1 MTNQD
6 KMSHSTTQK
15 QSVYSIFGA
24 GAAGLYTA
32 WRLLEGKPSAG
43 RTSKQPVKGDV
54 LELYDWGRYNFS
66 ARHKGSRSAGAR
78 ICTWFYKNDPQGSY
92 LELGGMR
99 YAHWD
104 SSVKDTP
111 ISTTPGH
118 RLVTTVIKQLGLDE
132 HAVPFNVTNNQLFY
146 LRSQNFY
153 LNDITSHAPAPYS
166 VIDFGAGSPP
176 GKGFGVLEKLAVPS
190 KAQTRTWWCDF
201 YNTGTITERTPDYCV
216 FQEGDLLRNIGYWT
230 LLYDQLGS
238 EGYDYAADGNGYSSN
253 VINTNAAVSI
263 SMNDEF
269 APGSQYRTL
278 SIGYSGMF
286 DALFDRVQQLATQ
299 RGVQFRYHP
308 DIRLHSILWK
318 QDKAVFT
325 YAKRDDPER
334 AAGTGEAD
342 YAWLAMPRAA
352 IELVAQATRFQSH
365 GGAHNVLNAG
375 EVTLYLE
382 AAIMQP
388 SYKVG
393 MFFDTEWWLESARYP
408 ARIEGFVITPK
419 VTAELRAAGFPT
431 AALDA
436 LARLDYQSFESL
448 DAMVAQIE
456 GATKIALT
464 VAQRQELGKAAKCN
478 TIGPSVTNSPVR
490 MVVYFGNN
498 ARDTGRKPVYG
509 ILASYDDEDNAD
521 FWRELELGLDQ
532 KRTIPISRDTQ
543 PLDGPRRVPPRMLK
557 MLRKMLAELHFGPSS
572 TYESVPEP
580 LEAAYMDWSLP
591 PFNAGYHEWA
601 PHYDIGDVQRKIRK
615 PSQLVSGVDAQ
626 IFIVGEAYSND
637 QAWVEGAYCT
647 AESVLNDFFG
657 IEPIIDN
664 GPYPFICPR

>member
-216 FQEGDLLRNIGYWT
+216 FQE
-230 LLYDQLGS
+230 
-238 EGYDYAADGNGYSSN
+238 
-253 VINTNAAVSI
+253 
-263 SMNDEF
+263 
-269 APGSQYRTL
+269 
-278 SIGYSGMF
+278 
-286 DALFDRVQQLATQ
+286 
-299 RGVQFRYHP
+299 
-308 DIRLHSILWK
+308 
-318 QDKAVFT
+318 
-325 YAKRDDPER
+325 
-334 AAGTGEAD
+334 
-342 YAWLAMPRAA
+342 
-352 IELVAQATRFQSH
+352 
-365 GGAHNVLNAG
+365 
-375 EVTLYLE
+375 
-382 AAIMQP
+382 
-388 SYKVG
+388 
-393 MFFDTEWWLESARYP
+393 
-408 ARIEGFVITPK
+408 
-419 VTAELRAAGFPT
+419 
-431 AALDA
+431 
-436 LARLDYQSFESL
+436 
-448 DAMVAQIE
+448 
-456 GATKIALT
+456 
-464 VAQRQELGKAAKCN
+464 
-478 TIGPSVTNSPVR
+478 
-490 MVVYFGNN
+490 
-498 ARDTGRKPVYG
+498 
-509 ILASYDDEDNAD
+509 
-521 FWRELELGLDQ
+521 
-532 KRTIPISRDTQ
+532 
-543 PLDGPRRVPPRMLK
+543 
-557 MLRKMLAELHFGPSS
+557 
-572 TYESVPEP
+572 
-580 LEAAYMDWSLP
+580 
-591 PFNAGYHEWA
+591 
-601 PHYDIGDVQRKIRK
+601 
-615 PSQLVSGVDAQ
+615 
-626 IFIVGEAYSND
+626 
-637 QAWVEGAYCT
+637 
-647 AESVLNDFFG
+647 
-657 IEPIIDN
+657 
-664 GPYPFICPR
+664 